1 MKWIKDLQESDLL
14 RGPLLVVNA
23 NKGITNNGLAYMNVT
38 LQDKTGTIE
47 AKKWDLS
54 EEDASLLA
62 VGNVVLIDG
71 DVLNYRDNLQ
81 VKIRAVSKVA
91 DGEFDATRFT
101 MSSPIPLE
109 ELEKRLDYY
118 VNSLKDADVSLLTK
132 KLVNKFYKSYIIFP
146 AAVRNHHEFASG
158 LLHHTLQMADLGE
171 ALAKLYPSIDRDML
185 IAGILLHDLGKTL
198 ELSGPIIPKYTLDG
212 KLLGHISIT
221 HAEIQK
227 AVEALKI
234 SGEGATL
241 LSHMVLSHHG
251 KYEYGSPVLPLTR
264 EAYLL
269 SVIDD
274 LDAKMMILDKAYD
287 QTQEGDFTARLYA
300 MDDRSFYKPK
310 KNK

>member
-1 MKWIKDLQESDLL
+1 MKWIKDFLEGDLI

-47 AKKWDLS
+47 AKKWDIN
-54 EEDASLLA
+54 EADAALIN
-62 VGNVVLIDG
+62 VGNVILVDG

-81 VKIRAVSKVA
+81 VKIRAVSKVN
-91 DGEFDATRFT
+91 DDEFDATRFT
-101 MSSPIPLE
+101 MASPIPLE
-109 ELEKRLDYY
+109 ELEKRLDGYL
-118 VNSLKDADVSLLTK
+118 NSLKDKDIALLTK
-132 KLVNKFYKSYIIFP
+132 TLVGKYYKSYIAYP

-158 LLHHTLQMADLGE
+158 LLHHTIQMADLGE
-171 ALAKLYPSIDRDML
+171 AIVNLYPSIDRDML

-198 ELSGPIIPKYTLDG
+198 ELSGPIIPKYTLEG
-212 KLLGHISIT
+212 KLIGHISIT

-227 AVEALKI
+227 SIEALKI
-234 SGEGATL
+234 NSETATL

-287 QTQEGDFTARLYA
+287 QTPEGEFSARIYA

-310 KNK
+310 KR

>member
-1 MKWIKDLQESDLL
+1 MKWIKDFLEGDLI

-23 NKGITNNGLAYMNVT
+23 NKGVTNNGLAYMNVT

-47 AKKWDLS
+47 AKKWDIN
-54 EEDASLLA
+54 EVDAALLNI
-62 VGNVVLIDG
+62 GNVVLVDG

-81 VKIRAVSKVA
+81 VKIRAISKVN
-91 DGEFDATRFT
+91 DDEFDATRFT
-101 MSSPIPLE
+101 MASPIPLE
-109 ELEKRLDYY
+109 ELEKRLDSY
-118 VNSLKDADVSLLTK
+118 VNSLKDKDIALLTK
-132 KLVNKFYKSYIIFP
+132 TLIGKYYKSYITYP

-158 LLHHTLQMADLGE
+158 LLHHTVSMADLGE
-171 ALAKLYPSIDRDML
+171 AIANLYPSVDRDML

-198 ELSGPIIPKYTLDG
+198 ELSGPIIPKYTLEG
-212 KLLGHISIT
+212 KLIGHISIT

-227 AVEALKI
+227 SIEALKI
-234 SGEGATL
+234 NSETATL

-287 QTQEGDFTARLYA
+287 QTPEGEFSARIYA

-310 KNK
+310 KR

>member
-1 MKWIKDLQESDLL
+1 MKWIKDFLEGDLI

-23 NKGITNNGLAYMNVT
+23 NKGVTNNGLAYMNVT

-47 AKKWDLS
+47 AKKWDIN
-54 EEDASLLA
+54 EVDAALLNI
-62 VGNVVLIDG
+62 GNVVLVDG

-81 VKIRAVSKVA
+81 VKIRAISKVN
-91 DGEFDATRFT
+91 DDEFDATRFT
-101 MSSPIPLE
+101 MASPIPLE
-109 ELEKRLDYY
+109 ELEKRLDSY
-118 VNSLKDADVSLLTK
+118 VNSLKDKDIALLTK
-132 KLVNKFYKSYIIFP
+132 TLIGKYYKSYITYP

-158 LLHHTLQMADLGE
+158 LLHHTVSMADLGE
-171 ALAKLYPSIDRDML
+171 AIANLYPSVDRDML

-198 ELSGPIIPKYTLDG
+198 ELSGPIIPKYTLEG
-212 KLLGHISIT
+212 KLIGHISIT
-221 HAEIQK
+221 HAEIRK
-227 AVEALKI
+227 SIEALKI
-234 SGEGATL
+234 NSETATL

-287 QTQEGDFTARLYA
+287 QTPEGEFSTRIYA

-310 KNK
+310 KR

>member
-1 MKWIKDLQESDLL
+1 MKWIKDFLEGDLI

-47 AKKWDLS
+47 AKKWDIN
-54 EEDASLLA
+54 EADAALIN
-62 VGNVVLIDG
+62 VGNVILVDG

-81 VKIRAVSKVA
+81 VKIRAVSKVN
-91 DGEFDATRFT
+91 DDEFDATRFT
-101 MSSPIPLE
+101 MASPIPLP
-109 ELEKRLDYY
+109 ELEKRLDGYL
-118 VNSLKDADVSLLTK
+118 NSLKDKDIALLTK
-132 KLVNKFYKSYIIFP
+132 TLVGKYYKSYIAYP

-158 LLHHTLQMADLGE
+158 LLHHTVSMADLGE
-171 ALAKLYPSIDRDML
+171 AIANLYPSVDRDML

-198 ELSGPIIPKYTLDG
+198 ELSGPIIPKYTLEG
-212 KLLGHISIT
+212 KLIGHISIT

-227 AVEALKI
+227 SIEALKI
-234 SGEGATL
+234 NSETATL

-274 LDAKMMILDKAYD
+274 LDAKMMILDKAYE
-287 QTQEGDFTARLYA
+287 QTPEGEFSTRIYA

-310 KNK
+310 KR

>member
-1 MKWIKDLQESDLL
+1 MKWIKDFLEGDLI

-23 NKGITNNGLAYMNVT
+23 NKGVTNNGLAYMNVT

-47 AKKWDLS
+47 AKKWDIN
-54 EEDASLLA
+54 EVDAALLNI
-62 VGNVVLIDG
+62 GNVVLVDG

-81 VKIRAVSKVA
+81 VKIRAISKVN
-91 DGEFDATRFT
+91 DDEFDATRFT
-101 MSSPIPLE
+101 MASPIPLE
-109 ELEKRLDYY
+109 ELEKRLDSY
-118 VNSLKDADVSLLTK
+118 VNSLKDKDIALLTK
-132 KLVNKFYKSYIIFP
+132 TLIGKYYKSYITYP

-158 LLHHTLQMADLGE
+158 LLHHTVSMADLGE
-171 ALAKLYPSIDRDML
+171 AIANLYPSVDRDML

-198 ELSGPIIPKYTLDG
+198 ELSGPIIPKYTLEG
-212 KLLGHISIT
+212 KLIGHISIT

-227 AVEALKI
+227 SIEALKI
-234 SGEGATL
+234 NSETATL

-287 QTQEGDFTARLYA
+287 QTPEGEFSTRIYA

-310 KNK
+310 KR

>member
-1 MKWIKDLQESDLL
+1 MKWIKDFLEGDLI

-23 NKGITNNGLAYMNVT
+23 NKGVTNNGLAYMNVT

-47 AKKWDLS
+47 AKKWDIN
-54 EEDASLLA
+54 EVDAALLNI
-62 VGNVVLIDG
+62 GNVVLVDG

-81 VKIRAVSKVA
+81 VKIRAISKVN
-91 DGEFDATRFT
+91 DDEFDATRFT
-101 MSSPIPLE
+101 MASPIPLE
-109 ELEKRLDYY
+109 ELEKRLDSY
-118 VNSLKDADVSLLTK
+118 VNSFKDKDIALLTK
-132 KLVNKFYKSYIIFP
+132 TLIGKYYKSYITYP

-158 LLHHTLQMADLGE
+158 LLHHTVSMADLGE
-171 ALAKLYPSIDRDML
+171 AIANLYPSVDRDML

-198 ELSGPIIPKYTLDG
+198 ELSGPIIPKYTLEG
-212 KLLGHISIT
+212 KLIGHISIT

-227 AVEALKI
+227 SIEALKI
-234 SGEGATL
+234 NSETATL

-287 QTQEGDFTARLYA
+287 QTPEGEFSTRIYA

-310 KNK
+310 KR

>member
-1 MKWIKDLQESDLL
+1 MKWIKDFLEGDLI

-23 NKGITNNGLAYMNVT
+23 NKGVTNNGLAYMNVT

-47 AKKWDLS
+47 AKKWDIN
-54 EEDASLLA
+54 EADAALIN
-62 VGNVVLIDG
+62 VGNVILVDG

-81 VKIRAVSKVA
+81 VKIRAVSKVN
-91 DGEFDATRFT
+91 DDEFDATRFT
-101 MSSPIPLE
+101 MASPIPLP
-109 ELEKRLDYY
+109 ELEKRLDGYL
-118 VNSLKDADVSLLTK
+118 NSLKDKDIALLTK
-132 KLVNKFYKSYIIFP
+132 TLVGKYYKSYIAYP

-158 LLHHTLQMADLGE
+158 LLHHTVSMADLGE
-171 ALAKLYPSIDRDML
+171 AIANLYPSVDRDML

-198 ELSGPIIPKYTLDG
+198 ELSGPIIPKYTLEG
-212 KLLGHISIT
+212 KLIGHISIT

-227 AVEALKI
+227 SIEALKI
-234 SGEGATL
+234 NSETATL

-287 QTQEGDFTARLYA
+287 QTPEGEFSTRIYA

-310 KNK
+310 KR

>member
-1 MKWIKDLQESDLL
+1 MKWIKDFLEGDLI

-23 NKGITNNGLAYMNVT
+23 NKGVTNNGLAYMNVT

-47 AKKWDLS
+47 AKKWDIN
-54 EEDASLLA
+54 EVDAALLNI
-62 VGNVVLIDG
+62 GNVVLVDG

-81 VKIRAVSKVA
+81 VKIRAISKVN
-91 DGEFDATRFT
+91 DDEFDATRFT
-101 MSSPIPLE
+101 MASPIPLE
-109 ELEKRLDYY
+109 ELEKRLDSY
-118 VNSLKDADVSLLTK
+118 VNSLKDKDIALLTK
-132 KLVNKFYKSYIIFP
+132 TLIGKYYKSYITYP

-158 LLHHTLQMADLGE
+158 LLHHTVSMADLGE
-171 ALAKLYPSIDRDML
+171 AIANLYPSVDRDML

-198 ELSGPIIPKYTLDG
+198 ELSGPIIPKYTLEG
-212 KLLGHISIT
+212 KLIGHISIT

-227 AVEALKI
+227 SIEALKI
-234 SGEGATL
+234 NSETATL

-287 QTQEGDFTARLYA
+287 QTPEGEFSTRIYA

-310 KNK
+310 KK

>member
-1 MKWIKDLQESDLL
+1 MKWIKDFLEGDLI

-23 NKGITNNGLAYMNVT
+23 NKGVTNNGLAYMNVT

-47 AKKWDLS
+47 AKKWDIN
-54 EEDASLLA
+54 EVDAALLNI
-62 VGNVVLIDG
+62 GNVVLVDG

-81 VKIRAVSKVA
+81 VKIRAISKVN
-91 DGEFDATRFT
+91 DDEFDATRFT
-101 MSSPIPLE
+101 MASPIPLE
-109 ELEKRLDYY
+109 ELEKRLDSY
-118 VNSLKDADVSLLTK
+118 VNSLKDKDIALLTK
-132 KLVNKFYKSYIIFP
+132 TLIGKYYKSYITYP

-158 LLHHTLQMADLGE
+158 LLHHTVSMADLGE
-171 ALAKLYPSIDRDML
+171 AIANLYPSVDRDML

-198 ELSGPIIPKYTLDG
+198 ELSGPIIPKYTLEG
-212 KLLGHISIT
+212 KLIGHISIT

-227 AVEALKI
+227 SIEALKI
-234 SGEGATL
+234 NSETATL

-274 LDAKMMILDKAYD
+274 LDAKMMIVDKAYD
-287 QTQEGDFTARLYA
+287 QTPEGEFSTRIYA

-310 KNK
+310 KR

>member
-1 MKWIKDLQESDLL
+1 MKWIKDFLEGDLI

-23 NKGITNNGLAYMNVT
+23 NKGVTNNGLAYMNVT

-47 AKKWDLS
+47 AKKWDIN
-54 EEDASLLA
+54 EVDAALLNI
-62 VGNVVLIDG
+62 GNVVLVDG

-81 VKIRAVSKVA
+81 VKIRAVSKVN
-91 DGEFDATRFT
+91 DDEFDATRFT
-101 MSSPIPLE
+101 MASPIPLA
-109 ELEKRLDYY
+109 ELEKRLDSY
-118 VNSLKDADVSLLTK
+118 VNSLKDKDIALLTK
-132 KLVNKFYKSYIIFP
+132 TLIGKYYKSYITYP

-158 LLHHTLQMADLGE
+158 LLHHTVSMADLGE
-171 ALAKLYPSIDRDML
+171 AIANLYPSVDRDML

-198 ELSGPIIPKYTLDG
+198 ELSGPIIPKYTLEG
-212 KLLGHISIT
+212 KLIGHISIT

-227 AVEALKI
+227 SIEALKI
-234 SGEGATL
+234 NSETATL

-287 QTQEGDFTARLYA
+287 QTPEGEFSTRIYA

-310 KNK
+310 KR

>member
-1 MKWIKDLQESDLL
+1 MKWIKDFLEGDLI

-23 NKGITNNGLAYMNVT
+23 NKGVTNNGLAYMNVT

-47 AKKWDLS
+47 AKKWDIN
-54 EEDASLLA
+54 EVDAALLNI
-62 VGNVVLIDG
+62 GNVVLIDG

-81 VKIRAVSKVA
+81 VKIRAISKVN
-91 DGEFDATRFT
+91 DDEFDATRFT
-101 MSSPIPLE
+101 MASPIPLE
-109 ELEKRLDYY
+109 ELEKRLDSY
-118 VNSLKDADVSLLTK
+118 VNSLKDKDIALLTK
-132 KLVNKFYKSYIIFP
+132 TLIGKYYKSYITYP

-158 LLHHTLQMADLGE
+158 LLHHTVSMADLGE
-171 ALAKLYPSIDRDML
+171 AIANLYPSVDRDML

-198 ELSGPIIPKYTLDG
+198 ELSGPIIPKYTLEG
-212 KLLGHISIT
+212 KLIGHISIT

-227 AVEALKI
+227 SIEALKI
-234 SGEGATL
+234 NSETATL

-287 QTQEGDFTARLYA
+287 QTPEGEFSTRIYA

-310 KNK
+310 KR

>member
-1 MKWIKDLQESDLL
+1 MKWIKDFLEGDLI

-23 NKGITNNGLAYMNVT
+23 NKGVTNNGLAYMNVT

-47 AKKWDLS
+47 AKKWDIN
-54 EEDASLLA
+54 EVDAALLNI
-62 VGNVVLIDG
+62 GNVVLVDG

-81 VKIRAVSKVA
+81 VKIRAISKVN
-91 DGEFDATRFT
+91 DDEFDATRFT
-101 MSSPIPLE
+101 MASPIPLE
-109 ELEKRLDYY
+109 ELEKRLDSY
-118 VNSLKDADVSLLTK
+118 VSSLKDKDIALLTK
-132 KLVNKFYKSYIIFP
+132 TLIGKYYKSYITYP

-158 LLHHTLQMADLGE
+158 LLHHTVSMADLGE
-171 ALAKLYPSIDRDML
+171 AIANLYPNVDRDML

-198 ELSGPIIPKYTLDG
+198 ELSGPIIPKYTLEG
-212 KLLGHISIT
+212 KLIGHISIT

-227 AVEALKI
+227 SIEALKI
-234 SGEGATL
+234 NSETATL

-287 QTQEGDFTARLYA
+287 QTPEGEFSARIYA

-310 KNK
+310 KR

>member
-1 MKWIKDLQESDLL
+1 MKWIKDFLEGDLI

-23 NKGITNNGLAYMNVT
+23 NKGVTNNGLAYMNVT

-47 AKKWDLS
+47 AKKWDIN
-54 EEDASLLA
+54 EVDAALLNI
-62 VGNVVLIDG
+62 GNVVLVDG

-81 VKIRAVSKVA
+81 VKIRAISKVN
-91 DGEFDATRFT
+91 DDEFDATRFT
-101 MSSPIPLE
+101 MASPIPLA
-109 ELEKRLDYY
+109 ELEKRLDSY
-118 VNSLKDADVSLLTK
+118 VNSLKDKDIALLTK
-132 KLVNKFYKSYIIFP
+132 TLIGKYYKSYITYP

-158 LLHHTLQMADLGE
+158 LLHHTVSMADLGE
-171 ALAKLYPSIDRDML
+171 AIANLYPSVDRDML

-198 ELSGPIIPKYTLDG
+198 ELSGPIIPKYTLEG
-212 KLLGHISIT
+212 KLIGHISIT

-227 AVEALKI
+227 SIEALKI
-234 SGEGATL
+234 NSETATL

-287 QTQEGDFTARLYA
+287 QTPEGEFSTRIYA

-310 KNK
+310 KR

>member
-1 MKWIKDLQESDLL
+1 MKWIKDFLEGDLI

-23 NKGITNNGLAYMNVT
+23 NKGVTNNGLAYMNVT

-47 AKKWDLS
+47 AKKWDIN
-54 EEDASLLA
+54 EVDAALLNI
-62 VGNVVLIDG
+62 GNVVLVDG

-81 VKIRAVSKVA
+81 VKIRAISKVN
-91 DGEFDATRFT
+91 DDEFDATRFT
-101 MSSPIPLE
+101 MASPIPLE
-109 ELEKRLDYY
+109 ELEKRLDSY
-118 VNSLKDADVSLLTK
+118 VNSLKDKDIALLTK
-132 KLVNKFYKSYIIFP
+132 TLIGKYYKSYITYP

-158 LLHHTLQMADLGE
+158 LLHHTVSMADLGE
-171 ALAKLYPSIDRDML
+171 AIANLYPSVDRDML

-198 ELSGPIIPKYTLDG
+198 ELSGPIIPKYTLEG
-212 KLLGHISIT
+212 KLIGHISIT

-227 AVEALKI
+227 SIEALKI
-234 SGEGATL
+234 NSETATL

-269 SVIDD
+269 SVFSH

-287 QTQEGDFTARLYA
+287 QTPEGEFSTRIYA

-310 KNK
+310 KR

>member
-1 MKWIKDLQESDLL
+1 MKWIKELQEGDLI
-14 RGPLLVVNA
+14 RGALLVVNA
-23 NKGITNNGLAYMNVT
+23 NKGITNNGLAYMNIT

-54 EEDASLLA
+54 EEDSNIIS
-62 VGNVVLIDG
+62 VGNVIYLDG

-81 VKIRAVSKVA
+81 VKIRSVNQVNE
-91 DGEFDATRFT
+91 GEFDITRFT

-109 ELEKRLDYY
+109 ELEKRLDVY
-118 VNSLKDADVSLLTK
+118 VNSLKDSDVALITRT
-132 KLVNKFYKSYIIFP
+132 LVNKYYKSYVTYP

-158 LLHHTLQMADLGE
+158 LLHHTVQMADLGE
-171 ALAKLYPSIDRDML
+171 AIAKLYPSVDRDML
-185 IAGILLHDLGKTL
+185 IAGIILHDLGKTL

-227 AVEALKI
+227 TVEQLKI
-234 SGEGATL
+234 DSEVSTL

-251 KYEYGSPVLPLTR
+251 KFEYGSPILPLTR

-287 QTQEGDFTARLYA
+287 QTPEGEFSSRIYA

-310 KNK
+310 KK

>member
-1 MKWIKDLQESDLL
+1 MKWIKDFLEGDLI

-23 NKGITNNGLAYMNVT
+23 NKGVTNNGLAYMNVT

-47 AKKWDLS
+47 AKKWDIN
-54 EEDASLLA
+54 EVDAALLNI
-62 VGNVVLIDG
+62 GNVVLVDG

-81 VKIRAVSKVA
+81 VKIRAISKVN
-91 DGEFDATRFT
+91 DDEFDATRFT
-101 MSSPIPLE
+101 MASPIPLE
-109 ELEKRLDYY
+109 ELEKRLDSY
-118 VNSLKDADVSLLTK
+118 VSSLKDKDIALLTK
-132 KLVNKFYKSYIIFP
+132 TLIGKYYKSYITYP

-158 LLHHTLQMADLGE
+158 LLHHTVSMADLGE
-171 ALAKLYPSIDRDML
+171 AIANLYPSVDRDML

-198 ELSGPIIPKYTLDG
+198 ELSGPIIPKYTLEG
-212 KLLGHISIT
+212 KLIGHISIT

-227 AVEALKI
+227 SIEALKI
-234 SGEGATL
+234 NSETATL

-287 QTQEGDFTARLYA
+287 QTPEGEFSARIYA

-310 KNK
+310 KR

>member
-1 MKWIKDLQESDLL
+1 MKWIKDFLEGDLI

-23 NKGITNNGLAYMNVT
+23 NKGVTNNGLAYMNVT

-47 AKKWDLS
+47 AKKWDIN
-54 EEDASLLA
+54 EVDAALLNI
-62 VGNVVLIDG
+62 GNVVLVDG

-81 VKIRAVSKVA
+81 VKIRANSKVN
-91 DGEFDATRFT
+91 DDEFDATRFT
-101 MSSPIPLE
+101 MASPIPLA
-109 ELEKRLDYY
+109 ELEKRLDSY
-118 VNSLKDADVSLLTK
+118 VNSLKDKDIALLTK
-132 KLVNKFYKSYIIFP
+132 TLIGKYYKSYITYP

-158 LLHHTLQMADLGE
+158 LLHHTVSMADLGE
-171 ALAKLYPSIDRDML
+171 AIANLYPSVDRDML

-198 ELSGPIIPKYTLDG
+198 ELSGPIIPKYTLEG
-212 KLLGHISIT
+212 KLIGHISIT

-227 AVEALKI
+227 SIEALKI
-234 SGEGATL
+234 NSETATL

-287 QTQEGDFTARLYA
+287 QTPEGEFSTRIYA

-310 KNK
+310 KR

>member
-1 MKWIKDLQESDLL
+1 MKWIKDFLEGDLI

-23 NKGITNNGLAYMNVT
+23 NKGVTNNGLAYMNVT

-47 AKKWDLS
+47 AKKWDIN
-54 EEDASLLA
+54 EVDAALLNI
-62 VGNVVLIDG
+62 GNVVLVDG

-81 VKIRAVSKVA
+81 VKIRAISKVN
-91 DGEFDATRFT
+91 DDEFAATRFT
-101 MSSPIPLE
+101 MASPIPLA
-109 ELEKRLDYY
+109 ELEKRLDSY
-118 VNSLKDADVSLLTK
+118 VNSLKDKDIALLTK
-132 KLVNKFYKSYIIFP
+132 TLIGKYYKSYITYP

-158 LLHHTLQMADLGE
+158 LLHHTVSMADLGE
-171 ALAKLYPSIDRDML
+171 AIANLYPSVDRDML

-198 ELSGPIIPKYTLDG
+198 ELSGPIIPKYTLEG
-212 KLLGHISIT
+212 KLIGHISIT

-227 AVEALKI
+227 SIEALKI
-234 SGEGATL
+234 NSETATL

-287 QTQEGDFTARLYA
+287 QTPEGEFSTRIYA

-310 KNK
+310 KR

>member
-1 MKWIKDLQESDLL
+1 MKWIKDFLEGDLI

-23 NKGITNNGLAYMNVT
+23 NKGVTNNGLAYMNVT

-47 AKKWDLS
+47 AKKWDIN
-54 EEDASLLA
+54 EVDAALLNI
-62 VGNVVLIDG
+62 GNVVLIDG

-81 VKIRAVSKVA
+81 VKIRAISKVN
-91 DGEFDATRFT
+91 DDEFDATRFT
-101 MSSPIPLE
+101 MASPIPLE
-109 ELEKRLDYY
+109 ELEKRLDSY
-118 VNSLKDADVSLLTK
+118 VNSLKDKDIALLTK
-132 KLVNKFYKSYIIFP
+132 TLIGKYYKSYITYP

-158 LLHHTLQMADLGE
+158 LLHHTVSMADLGE
-171 ALAKLYPSIDRDML
+171 AIANLYPSVDRDML

-198 ELSGPIIPKYTLDG
+198 ELSGPIIPKYTLEG
-212 KLLGHISIT
+212 KLIGHISIT

-227 AVEALKI
+227 SIEALKI
-234 SGEGATL
+234 KSETATL

-287 QTQEGDFTARLYA
+287 QTPEGEFSTRIYA

-310 KNK
+310 KR

>member
-1 MKWIKDLQESDLL
+1 MKWIKDFLEGDLI

-47 AKKWDLS
+47 AKKWDIN
-54 EEDASLLA
+54 EADAALIN
-62 VGNVVLIDG
+62 VGNVILVDG

-81 VKIRAVSKVA
+81 VKIRAVSKVN
-91 DGEFDATRFT
+91 DDEFDATRFT
-101 MSSPIPLE
+101 MASPIPLP
-109 ELEKRLDYY
+109 ELEKRLDGYL
-118 VNSLKDADVSLLTK
+118 NSLKDKDIALLTK
-132 KLVNKFYKSYIIFP
+132 TLVGKYYKSYIAYP

-158 LLHHTLQMADLGE
+158 LLHHTIQMADLGE
-171 ALAKLYPSIDRDML
+171 AIVNLYPSIDRDML

-198 ELSGPIIPKYTLDG
+198 ELSGPIIPKYTLEG
-212 KLLGHISIT
+212 KLIGHISIT

-227 AVEALKI
+227 SIEVLKI
-234 SGEGATL
+234 NSETATL

-287 QTQEGDFTARLYA
+287 QTPEGEFSTRIYA

-310 KNK
+310 KR

>member
-1 MKWIKDLQESDLL
+1 MKWIKDFLEGDLI

-23 NKGITNNGLAYMNVT
+23 NKGVTNNGLAYMNVT

-47 AKKWDLS
+47 AKKWDIN
-54 EEDASLLA
+54 EVDAALLNI
-62 VGNVVLIDG
+62 GNVVLIDG

-81 VKIRAVSKVA
+81 VKIRAVSKVN
-91 DGEFDATRFT
+91 DDEFDATRFT
-101 MSSPIPLE
+101 MASPIPLE
-109 ELEKRLDYY
+109 ELEKRLDSY
-118 VNSLKDADVSLLTK
+118 VNSLKDKDIALLTK
-132 KLVNKFYKSYIIFP
+132 TLIGKYYKSYITYP

-158 LLHHTLQMADLGE
+158 LLHHTVSMADLGE
-171 ALAKLYPSIDRDML
+171 AIANLYPSVDRDML

-198 ELSGPIIPKYTLDG
+198 ELSGPIIPKYTLEG
-212 KLLGHISIT
+212 KLIGHISIT

-227 AVEALKI
+227 SIEALKI
-234 SGEGATL
+234 KSETATL

-287 QTQEGDFTARLYA
+287 QTPEGEFSTRIYA

-310 KNK
+310 KR

>member
-1 MKWIKDLQESDLL
+1 MKWIKDFLEGDLI

-23 NKGITNNGLAYMNVT
+23 NKGVTNNGLAYMNVT

-47 AKKWDLS
+47 AKKWDIN
-54 EEDASLLA
+54 EVDAALLNI
-62 VGNVVLIDG
+62 GNVVLVDG

-81 VKIRAVSKVA
+81 VKIRAISKVN
-91 DGEFDATRFT
+91 DDEFDATRFT
-101 MSSPIPLE
+101 MASPIPLE
-109 ELEKRLDYY
+109 ELEKRLDSY
-118 VNSLKDADVSLLTK
+118 VNSLKDKDIALLTK
-132 KLVNKFYKSYIIFP
+132 TLIGKYYKSYITYP

-158 LLHHTLQMADLGE
+158 LLHHTVSMADLGE
-171 ALAKLYPSIDRDML
+171 AIANLYPNVDRDML

-198 ELSGPIIPKYTLDG
+198 ELSGPIIPKYTLEG
-212 KLLGHISIT
+212 KLIGHISIT

-227 AVEALKI
+227 SIEALKI
-234 SGEGATL
+234 NSETATL

-287 QTQEGDFTARLYA
+287 QTPEGEFSTRIYA

-310 KNK
+310 KR

>member
-1 MKWIKDLQESDLL
+1 MKWIKDFLEGDLI

-23 NKGITNNGLAYMNVT
+23 NKGVTNNGLAYMNVT

-47 AKKWDLS
+47 AKKWDIN
-54 EEDASLLA
+54 EVDAALLNI
-62 VGNVVLIDG
+62 GNVVLVDG

-81 VKIRAVSKVA
+81 VKIRAVSKVN
-91 DGEFDATRFT
+91 DDEFDATRFT
-101 MSSPIPLE
+101 MASPIPLP
-109 ELEKRLDYY
+109 ELEKRLDGYL
-118 VNSLKDADVSLLTK
+118 NSLKDKDIALLTK
-132 KLVNKFYKSYIIFP
+132 TLIGKYYKSYIAYP

-158 LLHHTLQMADLGE
+158 LLHHTVSMADLGE
-171 ALAKLYPSIDRDML
+171 AIANLYPSVDRDML

-198 ELSGPIIPKYTLDG
+198 ELSGPIIPKYTLEG
-212 KLLGHISIT
+212 KLIGHISIT

-227 AVEALKI
+227 SIEALKI
-234 SGEGATL
+234 NSETATL

-287 QTQEGDFTARLYA
+287 QTPEGEFSARIYA

-310 KNK
+310 KR

>member
-1 MKWIKDLQESDLL
+1 MKWIKDFLEGDLI

-23 NKGITNNGLAYMNVT
+23 NKGVTNNGLAYMNVT

-47 AKKWDLS
+47 AKKWDIN
-54 EEDASLLA
+54 EVDAALLNI
-62 VGNVVLIDG
+62 GNVVLVDG

-81 VKIRAVSKVA
+81 VKIRAISKVN
-91 DGEFDATRFT
+91 DDEFDATRFT
-101 MSSPIPLE
+101 MASPIPLE
-109 ELEKRLDYY
+109 KLEKRLDSY
-118 VNSLKDADVSLLTK
+118 VNSLKDKDIALLTK
-132 KLVNKFYKSYIIFP
+132 TLIGKYYKSYITYP

-158 LLHHTLQMADLGE
+158 LLHHTVSMADLGE
-171 ALAKLYPSIDRDML
+171 AIANLYPSVDRDML

-198 ELSGPIIPKYTLDG
+198 ELSGPIIPKYTLEG
-212 KLLGHISIT
+212 KLIGHISIT

-227 AVEALKI
+227 SIEALKI
-234 SGEGATL
+234 NSETATL

-287 QTQEGDFTARLYA
+287 QTPEGEFSTRIYA

-310 KNK
+310 KR

>member
-1 MKWIKDLQESDLL
+1 MKWIKDFLEGDLI

-47 AKKWDLS
+47 AKKWDIN
-54 EEDASLLA
+54 EADAALIN
-62 VGNVVLIDG
+62 VGNVILVDG

-81 VKIRAVSKVA
+81 VKIRAISKVN
-91 DGEFDATRFT
+91 DDEFDATRFT
-101 MSSPIPLE
+101 MASPIPLP
-109 ELEKRLDYY
+109 ELEKRLDGYL
-118 VNSLKDADVSLLTK
+118 NSLKDKDIALLTK
-132 KLVNKFYKSYIIFP
+132 TLVGKYYKSYIAYP

-158 LLHHTLQMADLGE
+158 LLHHTVSMADLGE
-171 ALAKLYPSIDRDML
+171 AIANLYPSVDRDML

-198 ELSGPIIPKYTLDG
+198 ELSGPIIPKYTLEG
-212 KLLGHISIT
+212 KLIGHISIT

-227 AVEALKI
+227 SIEALKI
-234 SGEGATL
+234 NSETATL

-287 QTQEGDFTARLYA
+287 QTPEGEFSTRIYA

-310 KNK
+310 KR

>member
-1 MKWIKDLQESDLL
+1 MKWIKDFLEGDLI

-23 NKGITNNGLAYMNVT
+23 NKGVTNNGLAYMNVT

-47 AKKWDLS
+47 AKKWDIN
-54 EEDASLLA
+54 EVDAALIN
-62 VGNVVLIDG
+62 VGNVILVDG
-71 DVLNYRDNLQ
+71 VVLNYRDNLQ
-81 VKIRAVSKVA
+81 VKIRAVSKVN
-91 DGEFDATRFT
+91 DDEFDATRFT
-101 MSSPIPLE
+101 MASPIPLP
-109 ELEKRLDYY
+109 ELEKRLDGYL
-118 VNSLKDADVSLLTK
+118 NSLKDKDIALLTK
-132 KLVNKFYKSYIIFP
+132 TLVGKYYKSYIAYP

-158 LLHHTLQMADLGE
+158 LLHHTVSMADLGE
-171 ALAKLYPSIDRDML
+171 AIANLYPSVDRDML

-198 ELSGPIIPKYTLDG
+198 ELSGPIIPKYTLEG
-212 KLLGHISIT
+212 KLIGHISIT

-227 AVEALKI
+227 SIEALKI
-234 SGEGATL
+234 NSETATL

-274 LDAKMMILDKAYD
+274 LDAKMMILDKAYE
-287 QTQEGDFTARLYA
+287 QTPEGEFSTRIYA

-310 KNK
+310 KR

>member
-1 MKWIKDLQESDLL
+1 MKWIKDFLEGDLI

-47 AKKWDLS
+47 AKKWDIN
-54 EEDASLLA
+54 EADAALIN
-62 VGNVVLIDG
+62 VGNVILVDG

-81 VKIRAVSKVA
+81 VKIRAVSKVN
-91 DGEFDATRFT
+91 DDEFDATRFT
-101 MSSPIPLE
+101 MASPIPLP
-109 ELEKRLDYY
+109 ELEKRLDGYL
-118 VNSLKDADVSLLTK
+118 NSLKDKDIALLTK
-132 KLVNKFYKSYIIFP
+132 TLVGKYYKSYIAYP

-158 LLHHTLQMADLGE
+158 LLHHTVSMADLGE
-171 ALAKLYPSIDRDML
+171 AIANLYPSVDRDML

-198 ELSGPIIPKYTLDG
+198 ELSGPIIPKYTLEG
-212 KLLGHISIT
+212 KLIGHISIT

-227 AVEALKI
+227 SIEALKI
-234 SGEGATL
+234 NSETATL

-287 QTQEGDFTARLYA
+287 QTPEGEFSARIYA

-310 KNK
+310 KR

>member
-1 MKWIKDLQESDLL
+1 MKWIKDFLEGDLI

-23 NKGITNNGLAYMNVT
+23 NKGVTNNGLAYMNVT

-47 AKKWDLS
+47 AKKWDIN
-54 EEDASLLA
+54 EVDAALLNI
-62 VGNVVLIDG
+62 GNVVLVDG

-81 VKIRAVSKVA
+81 VKIRAVSKVN
-91 DGEFDATRFT
+91 DDEFDATRFT
-101 MSSPIPLE
+101 MASPIPLE
-109 ELEKRLDYY
+109 ELEKRLDSY
-118 VNSLKDADVSLLTK
+118 VNSLKDKDIALLTK
-132 KLVNKFYKSYIIFP
+132 TLIGKYYKSYITYP

-158 LLHHTLQMADLGE
+158 LLHHTVSMADLGE
-171 ALAKLYPSIDRDML
+171 AIANLYPSVDRDML

-198 ELSGPIIPKYTLDG
+198 ELSGPIIPKYTLEG
-212 KLLGHISIT
+212 KLIGHISIT

-227 AVEALKI
+227 SIEALKI
-234 SGEGATL
+234 NSETATL

-287 QTQEGDFTARLYA
+287 QTPEGEFSTRIYA

-310 KNK
+310 KR

>member
-1 MKWIKDLQESDLL
+1 MKWIKDFLEGDLI

-23 NKGITNNGLAYMNVT
+23 NKGVTNNGLAYMNVT

-47 AKKWDLS
+47 AKKWDIN
-54 EEDASLLA
+54 EVDAALLNI
-62 VGNVVLIDG
+62 GNVVLVDG

-81 VKIRAVSKVA
+81 VKIRAVSKVN
-91 DGEFDATRFT
+91 DDEFDATRFT
-101 MSSPIPLE
+101 MASPIPLP
-109 ELEKRLDYY
+109 ELEKRLDGYL
-118 VNSLKDADVSLLTK
+118 NSLKDKDIALLTK
-132 KLVNKFYKSYIIFP
+132 TLVGKYYKSYIAYP

-158 LLHHTLQMADLGE
+158 LLHHTVSMADLGE
-171 ALAKLYPSIDRDML
+171 AIANLYPSVDRDML

-198 ELSGPIIPKYTLDG
+198 ELSGPIIPKYTLEG
-212 KLLGHISIT
+212 KLIGHISIT

-227 AVEALKI
+227 SIEALKI
-234 SGEGATL
+234 NSETATL

-287 QTQEGDFTARLYA
+287 QTPEGEFSTRIYA

-310 KNK
+310 KR

>member
-14 RGPLLVVNA
+14 RGPLLVINA

-54 EEDASLLA
+54 EEDAMLLTA
-62 VGNVVLIDG
+62 GNVVLIDG

-81 VKIRAVSKVA
+81 VKIRSISKVA
-91 DGEFDATRFT
+91 DNEFDATRFT

-118 VNSLKDADVSLLTK
+118 VKSLKDGDISLLTK
-132 KLVNKFYKSYIIFP
+132 TLVNKFYKSFITFP

-158 LLHHTLQMADLGE
+158 LIHHTMQMADLGE
-171 ALAKLYPSIDRDML
+171 ALAKLYPSVDRDML

-227 AVEALKI
+227 AVKELNITSEA
-234 SGEGATL
+234 ATL

-287 QTQEGDFTARLYA
+287 QTLEGEFTARLYA

-310 KNK
+310 KK